1 MKNLDEKKLKKL
13 GGLFALDAGLA
24 LFMSLFFSNVMAGEG
39 ITLNPIRLLAYIFK
53 HGFPGDMFLLLFVIF
68 ALLIVYN
75 IMQDSKGL
83 KEDDRNFL
91 YSKGGT
97 YGTAQLLQTPDD
109 ISEVARVEDA
119 AHAVG
124 TIFGQLDLSG
134 DKIIDWDQFNRKNH
148 RNKHVCVFGASSSG
162 KTHCYVKPF
171 CIQAVRRGE
180 SVVITDPKD
189 ELYEDTAAYF
199 RDNGYVVRRL
209 DLKNLSLSDGWD
221 LLAEVRG
228 DPDRAAILAD
238 VMWSNLGARDGSV
251 FDKGP
256 ATLLKAMLLRV
267 GLDDKYKAQKAQNI
281 KSVYDMVQNPEGE
294 AYLDKQFNVE
304 QMDEKTRVSN
314 KAYMAFKQGSDNL
327 RGSLLT
333 NLSAKMEVFQSDL
346 VCRVLS
352 TPDIDTTLP
361 GKVKCAY
368 FCMLPDMYSTYNF
381 IGALFFSF
389 LFLDLVDYADRQEGR
404 RCKIPVN
411 FLLDEFANIGSIPEF
426 DKKLATVR
434 SRALY
439 INIILQDL
447 PQLMNRYPQTYGSIL
462 SNCATLLCIGCNDPE
477 TAKYLSTRS
486 GETTTQ
492 VRTDQHSGN
501 DPLFADPKHSTGEG
515 KRSIFTVDELMRFN
529 MDECLIIWQAMNPLK
544 AYKFPFD
551 SHPDAVRMHRTD
563 VMDYPRIDDEEG
575 RKKLR
580 EEEEARI
587 ADYNKRV
594 AEGWDPFSH
603 FGAIHYDSKGN
614 PIGEKLINL
623 KNTNG
628 FAGKLKA
635 LLEKGKSAAKELKS
649 KADEAEKKAKKDALE
664 DLRISE
670 ETRTDVELD
679 DIPVIDKHFE
689 SSIESFR
696 ITTEAAV
703 KDESFNSAENPA
715 ELAEEPAVK
724 QPEEPAAK
732 QPEESLWV
740 KPDMSAPPEPA
751 PEPKKEDPKPVKPE
765 PTPVK
770 EPESEPVVE
779 EAGDEPTDDEIATY
793 TTFKPGDDA
802 KGFDDDDEDSAE
814 EDSKDIVDDNIAEV
828 VVLNE
833 EELKDRVF
841 RYKNLVSKRKILRD
855 STLLNEAI
863 RKVMFGS
870 QWDTVDV
877 EDASPTPSSADIDD
891 FLLGAQNPRSQLSS
905 RKR

>member
-1 MKNLDEKKLKKL
+1 MINDEQKKKIKKL
-13 GGLFALDAGLA
+13 GAMIGLDAVISAFL
-24 LFMSLFFSNVMAGEG
+24 SLFLSLLMAGKG
-39 ITLNPIRLLAYIFK
+39 VTANPIKYISYIYEN
-53 HGFPGDMFLLLFVIF
+53 GFPSDMFFLIFVVL
-68 ALLIVYN
+68 ALLIIYN
-75 IMQDSKGL
+75 NMQDKQEL
-83 KEDDRNFL
+83 KKDEREFL

-109 ISEVARVEDA
+109 ISEVAKVEDA

-134 DKIIDWDQFNRKNH
+134 NKIIDWDQFNKKNH

-180 SVVITDPKD
+180 SVVITDPKG

-267 GLDDKYKAQKAQNI
+267 GLDDKYAAQHTQNI
-281 KSVYDMVQNPEGE
+281 KTVYDMVQNPQGE
-294 AYLDKQFNVE
+294 AYLDQQFDVE
-304 QMDEKTRVSN
+304 KMDVKTRVSN

-346 VCRVLS
+346 VCKVLS

-389 LFLDLVDYADRQEGR
+389 LFLDLVDYADRQPGR
-404 RCKIPVN
+404 RCKVPVN

-492 VRTDQHSGN
+492 VRTDQHSGT
-501 DPLFADPKHSTGEG
+501 DSLFVENKHSTGEG
-515 KRSIFTVDELMRFN
+515 KRSIFTVDELMRFDMN
-529 MDECLIIWQAMNPLK
+529 ECLIIWQAMNAMK

-551 SHPDAVRMHRTD
+551 SHPDAKRMRNTD
-563 VMDYPRIDDEEG
+563 VMDYPSIEDEEG
-575 RKKLR
+575 RKRLH
-580 EEEEARI
+580 EEEEKRI
-587 ADYNKRV
+587 AEYNAKI
-594 AEGWDPFSH
+594 ASGWDPFAH
-603 FGAIHYDSKGN
+603 FGAIHYDAEGK
-614 PIGEKLINL
+614 PIGEKAVDVSNVKDIVARV
-623 KNTNG
+623 KD
-628 FAGKLKA
+628 FIKKIQDKIDA
-635 LLEKGKSAAKELKS
+635 
-649 KADEAEKKAKKDALE
+649 AEKKTKEDALE
-664 DLRISE
+664 DLRLTEVNSVVNKESQPVVEQVQYDHNVESFAIGNE
-670 ETRTDVELD
+670 ETIPFVNGNDSNEDVSSEHLTVANSNENVTKTIAD
-679 DIPVIDKHFE
+679 STSAINVTEPV
-689 SSIESFR
+689 
-696 ITTEAAV
+696 
-703 KDESFNSAENPA
+703 
-715 ELAEEPAVK
+715 EEPQEQK
-724 QPEEPAAK
+724 I
-732 QPEESLWV
+732 
-740 KPDMSAPPEPA
+740 
-751 PEPKKEDPKPVKPE
+751 
-765 PTPVK
+765 
-770 EPESEPVVE
+770 SEPVFSGMSLSESKARSTKEAVE
-779 EAGDEPTDDEIATY
+779 SDVAGDEPSAEELIAPTTYNPTPEMRYGFDDE
-793 TTFKPGDDA
+793 GDDA
-802 KGFDDDDEDSAE
+802 NTDDDSPQDETSVIEVITLNDAE
-814 EDSKDIVDDNIAEV
+814 IKNR
-828 VVLNE
+828 VL
-833 EELKDRVF
+833 L
-841 RYKNLVSKRKILRD
+841 YKNLMEKRIVLQQ
-855 STLLNEAI
+855 TPVLNTAI
-863 RKVMFGS
+863 RKAMFGNK
-870 QWDTVDV
+870 WETVKVDN
-877 EDASPTPSSADIDD
+877 SMPSVQNVDD
-891 FLLGAQNPRSQLSS
+891 FLMEAQNSRSQLSH
-905 RKR
+905 KR